1 MARPMDPRSRSAAA
15 RLLDV
20 PEATLR
26 SLESRKIVEPVSE
39 WGPTDVAWA
48 KAATTLGVD
57 AATLPPVP
65 KRVTSDAW
73 LILPNGSGRG
83 SVVVPASDIAEVIA
97 GFSSATGGAAP
108 VICLPVGA
116 WAHELGALWV
126 S

>member
-26 SLESRKIVEPVSE
+26 SLESRKVVEPVSE

-57 AATLPPVP
+57 ASTLPPVP

-73 LILPNGSGRG
+73 LILPNGFGRG
-83 SVVVPASDIAEVIA
+83 SVVVPASEIAGVIA
-97 GFSSATGGAAP
+97 GFSSAAGGAVP

>member
-57 AATLPPVP
+57 AANLPPVP

-73 LILPNGSGRG
+73 LILPGGSGRG
-83 SVVVPASDIAEVIA
+83 SVVVPASDIAHVIA
-97 GFSSATGGAAP
+97 GFDTTTPAIP
-108 VICLPVGA
+108 LICLPVGA

>member
-1 MARPMDPRSRSAAA
+1 MARPMDPHSRSAAA

-26 SLESRKIVEPVSE
+26 SLESRKVVEPVSE

-73 LILPNGSGRG
+73 LILPDGSGRG
-83 SVVVPASDIAEVIA
+83 SVVVPTSDIAEVIA
-97 GFSSATGGAAP
+97 GFSSATGGAVP

>member
-26 SLESRKIVEPVSE
+26 SLESRKVVEPVSE

-65 KRVTSDAW
+65 KRVASDAW

-83 SVVVPASDIAEVIA
+83 SVVVPASDIAAVIA
-97 GFSSATGGAAP
+97 GFSSATGGAVP

-116 WAHELGALWV
+116 WAHELGSLWV

>member
-15 RLLDV
+15 RLLHV

-83 SVVVPASDIAEVIA
+83 SVVVPAGDISEVITSFGEA
-97 GFSSATGGAAP
+97 SP
-108 VICLPVGA
+108 VMCLPVGA
-116 WAHELGALWV
+116 WASDLGALWV

>member
-1 MARPMDPRSRSAAA
+1 MDPRSRSAAA

-26 SLESRKIVEPVSE
+26 SLETRGIVEPVAE

-57 AATLPPVP
+57 AANLPPVP
-65 KRVTSDAW
+65 KRVASDAW
-73 LILPNGSGRG
+73 LVLPNGSGRG
-83 SVVVPASDIAEVIA
+83 SVVVPANDIAEVIA
-97 GFSSATGGAAP
+97 GFSSATGGAVP

>member
-26 SLESRKIVEPVSE
+26 SLESRKIIEPVSE

-57 AATLPPVP
+57 ASTLPPVP

>member
-1 MARPMDPRSRSAAA
+1 MDPHSRSAAA

-26 SLESRKIVEPVSE
+26 SLETRKIVEPVSE

-97 GFSSATGGAAP
+97 GFSSATGGAVP
-108 VICLPVGA
+108 VICLPVGS
-116 WAHELGALWV
+116 WASELGALWV